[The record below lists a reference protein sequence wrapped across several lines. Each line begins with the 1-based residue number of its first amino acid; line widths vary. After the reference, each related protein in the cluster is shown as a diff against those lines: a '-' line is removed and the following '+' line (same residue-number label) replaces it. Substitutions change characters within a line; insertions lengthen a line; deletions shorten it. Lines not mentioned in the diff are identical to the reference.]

1 VVKTLRC
8 FMGLLLCAF
17 IALQIFFFLRIALIH
32 ITPLQSTT
40 FERTTAVE
48 LWRTGELSRW
58 QHEWKDYAL
67 ISDNLKRA
75 VVASEDSGF
84 SAHYGVEWSA
94 IANAWKHN
102 NTNTSAPNEG
112 KRGAFRGGSTISQ
125 QLAKN
130 LFLSSEQTYLRKV
143 QELYI
148 TFSLELLLSKEQLLE
163 LYLNHAE
170 WGKGIYG
177 VQAAAQNYYKTNASH
192 IDPMSAASM
201 AAMLP
206 RPRYYEEHRGDS
218 ILKRRAAKVMAGI
231 PLVVI
236 P

>member
-1 VVKTLRC
+1 MFFSLV
-8 FMGLLLCAF
+8 
-17 IALQIFFFLRIALIH
+17 ALQLFFFLRIALMQVM
-32 ITPLQSTT
+32 PVQSTA
-40 FERTTAVE
+40 FERTAAVE
-48 LWRTGELSRW
+48 LLREGKLGGWR
-58 QHEWKDYAL
+58 HEWKSYRA
-67 ISDNLKRA
+67 ISENLKRA

-84 SAHYGVEWSA
+84 YAHYGVEWGAVIGAWQHNQGASSPAARKA
-94 IANAWKHN
+94 I
-102 NTNTSAPNEG
+102 
-112 KRGAFRGGSTISQ
+112 RGGSTISQ

-177 VQAAAQNYYKTNASH
+177 VQAAAQYYYRVDASRV
-192 IDPMSAASM
+192 DAMSSAMMAS
-201 AAMLP
+201 MLP
-206 RPRYYEEHRGDS
+206 RPRYYQEHKNSTELR
-218 ILKRRAAKVMAGI
+218 RRATKVMAGI
-231 PLVVI
+231 PLVRV